1 MQLTTAFA
9 LAGTIPKRIDSLIAE
24 TEQHILPIQR
34 ELRAYPRCVI
44 AKPRKYPVKRNAS
57 QLLTDWHYSQWC
69 I

>member
-34 ELRAYPRCVI
+34 ELRVYPRYVI
-44 AKPRKYPVKRNAS
+44 AKPRKYPVKRKGLSALN
-57 QLLTDWHYSQWC
+57 
-69 I
+69 